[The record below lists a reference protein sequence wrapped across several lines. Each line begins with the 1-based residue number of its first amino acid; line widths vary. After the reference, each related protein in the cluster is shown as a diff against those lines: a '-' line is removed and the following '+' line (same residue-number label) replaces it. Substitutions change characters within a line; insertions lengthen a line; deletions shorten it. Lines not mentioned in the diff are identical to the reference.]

1 MALKYS
7 TEDLRILNVAS
18 QCIFYFAAYR
28 TSVYE
33 QFIENSDTG
42 TTAELLEQ
50 FYHILTKKGKE
61 YDSLTKYLDN
71 EAHGNY
77 FPLGAESM
85 GSITKAQYAGI
96 LSVQIMSLDSP
107 ASRTRYIKS
116 CGYPEDF

>member
-1 MALKYS
+1 MKYS

-28 TSVYE
+28 TSGIH
-33 QFIENSDTG
+33 QIH
-42 TTAELLEQ
+42 LEAD
-50 FYHILTKKGKE
+50 G